1 MNRCCQLFRKLLYFC
16 IRKPYLATS
25 RTIRIKNMKILHT
38 SDLHIGKYIGTY
50 DLKEDTEYVLNQV
63 VDTAIRERVE
73 VVLISGDIFD
83 RPNPSEEAIK
93 MYVSFLKGLLDKNI
107 KVIAISGNHDSGIRL
122 SAYKD
127 ILGKGYFVE
136 GEFNSPMRKV
146 SLNDEYGPVN
156 FYMLPFFTPFI
167 VKSNLKL
174 EKGLENYDL
183 AMDEIIKREN
193 IDTSQRNI
201 ILAHQFVAGFKFGGS
216 EEDFS
221 YSNGDEKNVAGVGII
236 SLDKFQ
242 NFDYVA
248 LGHIHKPQKISRE
261 TIRYSG
267 SLLKYKTSEI
277 DGPDKSVV
285 IIDLKEKGNIEV
297 KLDPIKPLHPFVKIE
312 GLLSELTNTNPN
324 ENDYVYLIVDDDKTP
339 IEAKNKLTPYYKR
352 IVDIEFPNDTLQ
364 QKMNLDTS
372 LADKRP
378 IDFICEYYR
387 EKTNKDLDEE
397 NKKLLAEIFIEA
409 NKEGGQ
415 N

>member
-1 MNRCCQLFRKLLYFC
+1 
-16 IRKPYLATS
+16 
-25 RTIRIKNMKILHT
+25 MKILHT

-83 RPNPSEEAIK
+83 RTNPSEEAIK

>member
-1 MNRCCQLFRKLLYFC
+1 
-16 IRKPYLATS
+16 
-25 RTIRIKNMKILHT
+25 MKILHT

-50 DLKEDTEYVLNQV
+50 DLKEDTEFVLNQV

-93 MYVSFLKGLLDKNI
+93 MYVSFLKELLDKNI

>member
-1 MNRCCQLFRKLLYFC
+1 
-16 IRKPYLATS
+16 
-25 RTIRIKNMKILHT
+25 MKILHT

-63 VDTAIRERVE
+63 VDTAIKERVE

-93 MYVSFLKGLLDKNI
+93 MYVSFLKALLDKNI
-107 KVIAISGNHDSGIRL
+107 KIIAISGNHDSGIRL

-127 ILGKGYFVE
+127 ILGKGYLVE

-146 SLNDEYGPVN
+146 SLSDEYGQVN

>member
-1 MNRCCQLFRKLLYFC
+1 
-16 IRKPYLATS
+16 
-25 RTIRIKNMKILHT
+25 MKILHT

-73 VVLISGDIFD
+73 VVLISGDVFD

-93 MYVSFLKGLLDKNI
+93 MYVSFLKALLDKNI
-107 KVIAISGNHDSGIRL
+107 KVITISGNHDSGIRL

>member
-1 MNRCCQLFRKLLYFC
+1 
-16 IRKPYLATS
+16 
-25 RTIRIKNMKILHT
+25 MKILHT

-73 VVLISGDIFD
+73 VVLISGDVFD

-93 MYVSFLKGLLDKNI
+93 MYVSFLKQLLDKNI

-146 SLNDEYGPVN
+146 SLNDEFGPVN

>member
-1 MNRCCQLFRKLLYFC
+1 
-16 IRKPYLATS
+16 
-25 RTIRIKNMKILHT
+25 MKILHT

-277 DGPDKSVV
+277 DGPNKSVV

>member
-1 MNRCCQLFRKLLYFC
+1 
-16 IRKPYLATS
+16 
-25 RTIRIKNMKILHT
+25 MKILHT

-63 VDTAIRERVE
+63 VDTAIKERIE

-93 MYVSFLKGLLDKNI
+93 MYVSFLKALLDKNI

-146 SLNDEYGPVN
+146 SLSDEYGQVN

-242 NFDYVA
+242 DFDYVA

>member
-1 MNRCCQLFRKLLYFC
+1 MSENIYVLGRLD
-16 IRKPYLATS
+16 
-25 RTIRIKNMKILHT
+25 MKILHT

-73 VVLISGDIFD
+73 VVLISGDVFD

-93 MYVSFLKGLLDKNI
+93 MYVSFLKALLDKNI

-122 SAYKD
+122 SAYKN

-146 SLNDEYGPVN
+146 SLSDEYGQVN

>member
-1 MNRCCQLFRKLLYFC
+1 
-16 IRKPYLATS
+16 
-25 RTIRIKNMKILHT
+25 MKILHT

-63 VDTAIRERVE
+63 VNTAIRERVE

-174 EKGLENYDL
+174 EKGLESYDL

>member
-1 MNRCCQLFRKLLYFC
+1 
-16 IRKPYLATS
+16 
-25 RTIRIKNMKILHT
+25 MKILHT

-73 VVLISGDIFD
+73 VVLISGDVFD

-93 MYVSFLKGLLDKNI
+93 MYVSFLKQLLDKNI

-193 IDTSQRNI
+193 IDNSQRNI

>member
-1 MNRCCQLFRKLLYFC
+1 MSENIYALRRLD
-16 IRKPYLATS
+16 
-25 RTIRIKNMKILHT
+25 MKILHT

-73 VVLISGDIFD
+73 VVLISGDVFD

-93 MYVSFLKGLLDKNI
+93 MYVSFLKQLLDKNI

-146 SLNDEYGPVN
+146 SLNDEYGLVN

-277 DGPDKSVV
+277 DSPDKSVV

-297 KLDPIKPLHPFVKIE
+297 KLDLIKPLHPFVKIE

>member
-1 MNRCCQLFRKLLYFC
+1 
-16 IRKPYLATS
+16 
-25 RTIRIKNMKILHT
+25 MKILHT

-63 VDTAIRERVE
+63 VDTAIKERVE

-93 MYVSFLKGLLDKNI
+93 MYVSFLKALLDKNI
-107 KVIAISGNHDSGIRL
+107 KIIAISGNHDSGIRL

-146 SLNDEYGPVN
+146 SLSDEYGQVN
-156 FYMLPFFTPFI
+156 FYMLPFFTPFV

>member
-1 MNRCCQLFRKLLYFC
+1 MSENIYVLRRLD
-16 IRKPYLATS
+16 
-25 RTIRIKNMKILHT
+25 MKILHT

-242 NFDYVA
+242 NFDFVA

-297 KLDPIKPLHPFVKIE
+297 KLDPIKPLHPFRKIE

>member
-1 MNRCCQLFRKLLYFC
+1 
-16 IRKPYLATS
+16 
-25 RTIRIKNMKILHT
+25 MKILHT

-73 VVLISGDIFD
+73 VVLISGDVFD

-93 MYVSFLKGLLDKNI
+93 MYVSFLKQLLDKNI

-122 SAYKD
+122 SAYKE

-146 SLNDEYGPVN
+146 SLNDKYGLVN

-339 IEAKNKLTPYYKR
+339 IEAKNKLTPYYKK

>member
-1 MNRCCQLFRKLLYFC
+1 
-16 IRKPYLATS
+16 
-25 RTIRIKNMKILHT
+25 MKILHT

-93 MYVSFLKGLLDKNI
+93 MYVSFLKELLDKNI

-146 SLNDEYGPVN
+146 SLNDEFGPVN

-193 IDTSQRNI
+193 VDTSQRNI

>member
-1 MNRCCQLFRKLLYFC
+1 MSENIYVLRRLD
-16 IRKPYLATS
+16 
-25 RTIRIKNMKILHT
+25 MKILHT

-93 MYVSFLKGLLDKNI
+93 MYVSFLKALLDKNI

-242 NFDYVA
+242 DFDYVA

>member
-1 MNRCCQLFRKLLYFC
+1 
-16 IRKPYLATS
+16 
-25 RTIRIKNMKILHT
+25 MKILHT

-73 VVLISGDIFD
+73 VVLISGDVFD

-93 MYVSFLKGLLDKNI
+93 MYVSFLKELLDKNI

-146 SLNDEYGPVN
+146 SLNDEFGQVN

-201 ILAHQFVAGFKFGGS
+201 ILAHQFVAGFKFGES

>member
-1 MNRCCQLFRKLLYFC
+1 
-16 IRKPYLATS
+16 
-25 RTIRIKNMKILHT
+25 MKILHT

-73 VVLISGDIFD
+73 VVLISGDVFD

-93 MYVSFLKGLLDKNI
+93 MYVSFLKALLDKNI

-146 SLNDEYGPVN
+146 SLSDEYGPVN

-242 NFDYVA
+242 DFDYVA

>member
-1 MNRCCQLFRKLLYFC
+1 
-16 IRKPYLATS
+16 
-25 RTIRIKNMKILHT
+25 MKILHT

-73 VVLISGDIFD
+73 VVLISGDVFD

-93 MYVSFLKGLLDKNI
+93 MYVSFLKELLDKNI

-122 SAYKD
+122 SAYKE

-146 SLNDEYGPVN
+146 SLNDEFGPVN

-409 NKEGGQ
+409 SKEGGQ

>member
-1 MNRCCQLFRKLLYFC
+1 MSENIYVLRRLD
-16 IRKPYLATS
+16 
-25 RTIRIKNMKILHT
+25 MKILHT

-73 VVLISGDIFD
+73 VVLISGDVFD

-93 MYVSFLKGLLDKNI
+93 MYVSFLKELLDKNI

-127 ILGKGYFVE
+127 ILEKGYFVE

>member
-1 MNRCCQLFRKLLYFC
+1 
-16 IRKPYLATS
+16 
-25 RTIRIKNMKILHT
+25 MKILHT

-73 VVLISGDIFD
+73 VVLISGDVFD

-93 MYVSFLKGLLDKNI
+93 MYVSFLKELLDKNI

-167 VKSNLKL
+167 VKSNPKL

>member
-1 MNRCCQLFRKLLYFC
+1 MSENIYVLRRLD
-16 IRKPYLATS
+16 
-25 RTIRIKNMKILHT
+25 MKILHT

-93 MYVSFLKGLLDKNI
+93 MYVSFLKELLDKNI

-146 SLNDEYGPVN
+146 SLSDEYGPVN
-156 FYMLPFFTPFI
+156 FYMLPFFTPFV

>member
-1 MNRCCQLFRKLLYFC
+1 MSENIYVLRRLD
-16 IRKPYLATS
+16 
-25 RTIRIKNMKILHT
+25 MKILHT

-73 VVLISGDIFD
+73 VVLISGDVFD

-93 MYVSFLKGLLDKNI
+93 IYVSFLKALLDKNI

-312 GLLSELTNTNPN
+312 GLLSELTNTNSN

>member
-1 MNRCCQLFRKLLYFC
+1 
-16 IRKPYLATS
+16 
-25 RTIRIKNMKILHT
+25 MKILHT

-73 VVLISGDIFD
+73 VVLISGDVFD

-93 MYVSFLKGLLDKNI
+93 MYVSFLKELLDKNI

-122 SAYKD
+122 SAYKE

-156 FYMLPFFTPFI
+156 FYILPFFTPFI

>member
-1 MNRCCQLFRKLLYFC
+1 
-16 IRKPYLATS
+16 
-25 RTIRIKNMKILHT
+25 MKILHT

-136 GEFNSPMRKV
+136 GEFNSPMRIV

-248 LGHIHKPQKISRE
+248 LGHIHKPQKINRE

>member
-1 MNRCCQLFRKLLYFC
+1 
-16 IRKPYLATS
+16 
-25 RTIRIKNMKILHT
+25 MKILHT
-38 SDLHIGKYIGTY
+38 SDLHIGKYIGSY

-73 VVLISGDIFD
+73 VVLISGDVFD

-93 MYVSFLKGLLDKNI
+93 MYVSFLKELLDKNI

>member
-1 MNRCCQLFRKLLYFC
+1 
-16 IRKPYLATS
+16 
-25 RTIRIKNMKILHT
+25 MKILHT

-73 VVLISGDIFD
+73 VVLISGDVFD

-93 MYVSFLKGLLDKNI
+93 MYVSFLKALLDKNI

-221 YSNGDEKNVAGVGII
+221 YSNEDEKNVAGVGII

>member
-1 MNRCCQLFRKLLYFC
+1 
-16 IRKPYLATS
+16 
-25 RTIRIKNMKILHT
+25 MKILHT

-73 VVLISGDIFD
+73 VVLISGDVFD

-93 MYVSFLKGLLDKNI
+93 MYVSFLKALLDKNI

-122 SAYKD
+122 SAYKN

-267 SLLKYKTSEI
+267 TLLIYKTSEI

-378 IDFICEYYR
+378 IDFFCEYYR

>member
-1 MNRCCQLFRKLLYFC
+1 
-16 IRKPYLATS
+16 
-25 RTIRIKNMKILHT
+25 MKILHT

-73 VVLISGDIFD
+73 VVLISGDVFD

-93 MYVSFLKGLLDKNI
+93 MYVSFLKELLDKNI

-127 ILGKGYFVE
+127 ILGKGYFIE

>member
-1 MNRCCQLFRKLLYFC
+1 
-16 IRKPYLATS
+16 
-25 RTIRIKNMKILHT
+25 MKILHT

-73 VVLISGDIFD
+73 VVLISGDVFD

-146 SLNDEYGPVN
+146 SLNDEFGPVN

-174 EKGLENYDL
+174 EKELENYDL

-297 KLDPIKPLHPFVKIE
+297 KLDPIKPLHPFVKLE

>member
-1 MNRCCQLFRKLLYFC
+1 
-16 IRKPYLATS
+16 
-25 RTIRIKNMKILHT
+25 MKILHT

-73 VVLISGDIFD
+73 VVLISGDVFD

-93 MYVSFLKGLLDKNI
+93 MYVSFLKALLDKNI

-193 IDTSQRNI
+193 INTSQRNI

-409 NKEGGQ
+409 SKEGGQ

>member
-1 MNRCCQLFRKLLYFC
+1 
-16 IRKPYLATS
+16 
-25 RTIRIKNMKILHT
+25 MKILHT

-73 VVLISGDIFD
+73 VVLISGDVFD

-93 MYVSFLKGLLDKNI
+93 MYVSFLKQLLDKNI

-285 IIDLKEKGNIEV
+285 IIDLKKKGNIEV

>member
-1 MNRCCQLFRKLLYFC
+1 
-16 IRKPYLATS
+16 
-25 RTIRIKNMKILHT
+25 MKILHT

-50 DLKEDTEYVLNQV
+50 DLKEDTEYVLNRV

-73 VVLISGDIFD
+73 VVLISGDVFD

-93 MYVSFLKGLLDKNI
+93 MYVSFLKELLDKNI

-146 SLNDEYGPVN
+146 SLNDEFGPVN

>member
-1 MNRCCQLFRKLLYFC
+1 
-16 IRKPYLATS
+16 
-25 RTIRIKNMKILHT
+25 MKILHT

-73 VVLISGDIFD
+73 VVLISGDVFD

-93 MYVSFLKGLLDKNI
+93 MYVSFLKQLLDKNI

-146 SLNDEYGPVN
+146 SLSDEYGPVN

-285 IIDLKEKGNIEV
+285 IIDLKEKGNIKV
-297 KLDPIKPLHPFVKIE
+297 KLDSIKPLHPFVKIE

-352 IVDIEFPNDTLQ
+352 IVDIDFPNDTLQ

>member
-1 MNRCCQLFRKLLYFC
+1 
-16 IRKPYLATS
+16 
-25 RTIRIKNMKILHT
+25 MKILHT

-73 VVLISGDIFD
+73 VVLISGDVFD

-93 MYVSFLKGLLDKNI
+93 MYVSFLKELLDKNI

-127 ILGKGYFVE
+127 ILGKEYFVE

-364 QKMNLDTS
+364 QKLNLDTS

>member
-1 MNRCCQLFRKLLYFC
+1 MSENIYVLRRLD
-16 IRKPYLATS
+16 
-25 RTIRIKNMKILHT
+25 MKILHT
-38 SDLHIGKYIGTY
+38 SDLHIGKYIGAY

-73 VVLISGDIFD
+73 VVLISGDVFD

-93 MYVSFLKGLLDKNI
+93 MYVSFLKELLDKNI

-122 SAYKD
+122 SAYKE

>member
-1 MNRCCQLFRKLLYFC
+1 
-16 IRKPYLATS
+16 
-25 RTIRIKNMKILHT
+25 MKILHT

-93 MYVSFLKGLLDKNI
+93 MYVSFLKELLDKNI

-122 SAYKD
+122 SAYKE

>member
-1 MNRCCQLFRKLLYFC
+1 
-16 IRKPYLATS
+16 
-25 RTIRIKNMKILHT
+25 MKILHT

-63 VDTAIRERVE
+63 VDTAIKERVE
-73 VVLISGDIFD
+73 AVLISGDIFD

-93 MYVSFLKGLLDKNI
+93 MYVSFLKALLDKNI
-107 KVIAISGNHDSGIRL
+107 KIIAISGNHDSGIRL

-146 SLNDEYGPVN
+146 SLSDEYGQVN

>member
-1 MNRCCQLFRKLLYFC
+1 MSENIYVLRRL
-16 IRKPYLATS
+16 
-25 RTIRIKNMKILHT
+25 NMKILHT

-63 VDTAIRERVE
+63 VDTAIKERVE
-73 VVLISGDIFD
+73 VVLISGDVFD

-93 MYVSFLKGLLDKNI
+93 MYVSFLKELLDKNI

-146 SLNDEYGPVN
+146 SLSDEYGPVN

>member
-1 MNRCCQLFRKLLYFC
+1 
-16 IRKPYLATS
+16 
-25 RTIRIKNMKILHT
+25 MKILHT

-73 VVLISGDIFD
+73 VVLISGDVFD

-93 MYVSFLKGLLDKNI
+93 MYVSFLKQLLDKNI

-122 SAYKD
+122 SAYKE

-167 VKSNLKL
+167 IKSNLKL